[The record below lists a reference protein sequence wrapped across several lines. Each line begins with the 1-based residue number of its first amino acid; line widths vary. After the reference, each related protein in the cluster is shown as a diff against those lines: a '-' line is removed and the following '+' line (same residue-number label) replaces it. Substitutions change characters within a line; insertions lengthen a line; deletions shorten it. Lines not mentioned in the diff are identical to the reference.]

1 MNSKILLGAVV
12 VFTSALVSQAIAC
25 DKHKHAM
32 SAKPIMKPTS
42 EMEGEVCFPYRY
54 TNEKDKTQTLGML
67 RPRSGEAPANSQNT
81 QAKPEFVGEDLTS
94 EKKVIKPKKR
104 KISKPKPAVKK
115 DAYEEQIKP
124 APQPEVENKTIQ
136 PVAPEQPKESP
147 IAPVAPITSQ
157 PTELPKAK
165 EGDAGTVTPSAPV
178 QTTPPVAAPQTPAN
192 PVPQEKSS
200 AAPQSQTSSLNN
212 GTTAANVLSN
222 SAKVANL
229 EYTSNEVEMSVVN
242 MATLSSVVSDLKS
255 SQNLKA
261 KIHSYAF
268 SDNGNMSDAR
278 RTSLQRAIKIRK
290 YLIDNDISASRIS
303 VNAIEDSNSRMN
315 KVEIQLAETN

>member
-1 MNSKILLGAVV
+1 MNSKILLSAVV
-12 VFTSALVSQAIAC
+12 VFTSAFVSQALAC
-25 DKHKHAM
+25 DKHKHDMAP
-32 SAKPIMKPTS
+32 KPIMKPTS

-67 RPRSGEAPANSQNT
+67 RPRGVEASTNSQNT
-81 QAKPEFVGEDLTS
+81 KSKPEFMGDDLTS

-104 KISKPKPAVKK
+104 KVSKPKPAVKK

-147 IAPVAPITSQ
+147 VAPVTSQ

-165 EGDAGTVTPSAPV
+165 EGDAGTVAPSAPA
-178 QTTPPVAAPQTPAN
+178 QAAPPAVTPQTPVN
-192 PVPQEKSS
+192 PAPQDKSS

-212 GTTAANVLSN
+212 GATAPNVLSN
-222 SAKVANL
+222 STKVANL

-268 SDNGNMSDAR
+268 SDSGNMSDAR